1 MSATTTITAGRV
13 AAALERVID
22 PELGI
27 DIVDLGLVY
36 GVAIDDG
43 FVHVDLGVTTPAC
56 PFARQL
62 AEDAEA
68 AVLAIPDV
76 EAADVTL
83 CREPPWSPGMLSDR
97 ARRRLGWQQ
106 TAWSASLCSAAPGS
120 PGSGEPTSA
129 SASLAPPQVPPHPRT
144 KVS

>member
-1 MSATTTITAGRV
+1 VTAAADLTAARV

-36 GVAIDDG
+36 AVALEDG

-56 PFARQL
+56 PFSRQL
-62 AEDAEA
+62 AEDAAA
-68 AVLAIPDV
+68 AVLSVPGV

-83 CREPPWSPGMLSDR
+83 CFDPPWTPEMLSDR
-97 ARRRLGWQQ
+97 ARQRLGW
-106 TAWSASLCSAAPGS
+106 
-120 PGSGEPTSA
+120 
-129 SASLAPPQVPPHPRT
+129 R
-144 KVS
+144 